1 MSEENPN
8 NESDSIHEFFDDDS
22 SLERVRRVGFLGPET
37 VSAKATIDQL
47 AEAFSSEG
55 VEAES
60 VSAVAVGE
68 RTILIIDVGDGL
80 VQNIVKFVASL
91 LASELK
97 EPVVGLIGN
106 RAFTHRLNVALD
118 AAGHGTGL
126 LLPDEIVWVVPESL
140 ESTMRELDE
149 AFPTSLKT
157 SQEASPETDGEPGPN
172 PGTGDD
178 SGSEGSAPD

>member
-1 MSEENPN
+1 
-8 NESDSIHEFFDDDS
+8 
-22 SLERVRRVGFLGPET
+22 VRRVGFLGPET

-68 RTILIIDVGDGL
+68 RTILIIDVGEGS
-80 VQNIVKFVASL
+80 VQNIVKFLASL

-149 AFPTSLKT
+149 AFPDSLKA
-157 SQEASPETDGEPGPN
+157 SQEAAAQGEGPEASDQP
-172 PGTGDD
+172 TGADPP
-178 SGSEGSAPD
+178 SEG

>member
-68 RTILIIDVGDGL
+68 RTILIIDIGDGL

-157 SQEASPETDGEPGPN
+157 SQEASPETDGEPGPD

-178 SGSEGSAPD
+178 SGSKGSAPD

>member
-1 MSEENPN
+1 MTEENPN
-8 NESDSIHEFFDDDS
+8 NEPDSIHEFFDDDS

-68 RTILIIDVGDGL
+68 RTILIIDVGEGS
-80 VQNIVKFVASL
+80 VQNIVKFLASL

-149 AFPTSLKT
+149 AFPTSLKASREAAPEGEDQPEPDSGT
-157 SQEASPETDGEPGPN
+157 S
-172 PGTGDD
+172 DD
-178 SGSEGSAPD
+178 SGSEG

>member
-1 MSEENPN
+1 MTEEKPD
-8 NESDSIHEFFDDDS
+8 NESDSIHEFFEDDT

-68 RTILIIDVGDGL
+68 RTILIIDVGEGS
-80 VQNIVKFVASL
+80 VQNIVKFLASL

-126 LLPDEIVWVVPESL
+126 LLPAEIVWVVPESL

-149 AFPTSLKT
+149 AFPDSLKA
-157 SQEASPETDGEPGPN
+157 SQEASEQAPEEGEDPGASN
-172 PGTGDD
+172 SAAGAD
-178 SGSEGSAPD
+178 SSSED

>member
-1 MSEENPN
+1 MTEEKPD
-8 NESDSIHEFFDDDS
+8 NESDSIHEFFEDDA

-68 RTILIIDVGDGL
+68 RTILIIDVGEGS
-80 VQNIVKFVASL
+80 VQNIVKFLASL

-149 AFPTSLKT
+149 AFPDSLKA
-157 SQEASPETDGEPGPN
+157 SQEAAGRRD
-172 PGTGDD
+172 
-178 SGSEGSAPD
+178 GSETSDQPTEADPPSEG

>member
-1 MSEENPN
+1 MTEEKPD
-8 NESDSIHEFFDDDS
+8 NESDSIHEFFEDDT

-68 RTILIIDVGDGL
+68 RTILIIDVGEGS
-80 VQNIVKFVASL
+80 VQNIVKFLASL

-149 AFPTSLKT
+149 AFPDSLKA
-157 SQEASPETDGEPGPN
+157 SQEASEQAPEEGEDPGASN
-172 PGTGDD
+172 SAAGAD
-178 SGSEGSAPD
+178 SSSED